1 MPLTAMITGLSL
13 RQKREM
19 APCRYVVSSLMSAP
33 TRGRLSAKSRTS
45 PPAQN
50 DLPLPVTTTQ
60 RTSGSSSSSIEA
72 VNSSRPSPRFS
83 AL

>member
-1 MPLTAMITGLSL
+1 
-13 RQKREM
+13 
-19 APCRYVVSSLMSAP
+19 MSTP
-33 TRGRLSAKSRTS
+33 TRGRLSAKSLTS

-72 VNSSRPSPRFS
+72 
-83 AL
+83 